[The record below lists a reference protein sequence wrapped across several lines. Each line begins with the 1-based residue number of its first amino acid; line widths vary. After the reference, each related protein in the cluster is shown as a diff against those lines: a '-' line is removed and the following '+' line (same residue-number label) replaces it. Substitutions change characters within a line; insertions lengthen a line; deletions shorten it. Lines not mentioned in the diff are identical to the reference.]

1 MQLNL
6 AFLDPPNLAPNPPL
20 QQRRWRWRGG
30 SSTKPR
36 ASPRSRFWPVSS
48 AGCSRP
54 DRRGREAMNER
65 AKITAN
71 HLSRQAIVYLR
82 RSSAAQVEN
91 NRESTD
97 RQYALAAKAR
107 ELGWPADRIV
117 VIDEDLG
124 LSGAGF
130 VARSGFARL
139 TAEVALARVGLV
151 LGLEV
156 SRLARNNADWHRLIE
171 LGGLTDTLI
180 GDADGIYHPSLF
192 NDRLLLG
199 LKGAMS
205 EAELHVLRARLN
217 GGIRNK
223 AARGELRRGLP
234 VGFVWGE
241 ADGQVRFHPDEAVVA
256 AIRNVFSSFAQT
268 GSARRVWL
276 WFRSEGLTFPLQMHQ
291 GAEIRWVEASYT
303 AIHHVLTNPAY
314 AGAYA
319 YGKSRRETMLD
330 ASGVRRKRVRKL
342 PRSEWQVLIADHHPG
357 FIDWRTYEA
366 NQDRIAQNT
375 RPGPHK
381 AGGAVREGSAL
392 LQGLASC
399 GHCGRRLH
407 THYRGRS
414 SSPGYHC
421 PGKILVEGR
430 GVYCLNIGAIQIDE
444 AVTRAFIAA
453 LEPAKLAATVAAAE
467 RLEADRETSL
477 RQWRLGVERASY
489 EASRAERRYRAVDP
503 DNRLVARGLE
513 REWEQQLSA
522 LEAAKVELSRRE
534 EARPRLLSQ
543 DERSRLLA
551 LGADLIWHAATTT
564 QRDRKELLRTL
575 LEEVI
580 VKVERDKA
588 AARLTLRWKGGALAE
603 IELALPRSRPAT
615 IRTDE
620 DTIALVRRLAALYPD
635 AVIAGILNRQG
646 RATAYGHRFE
656 AGRVGSLRRHWDI
669 PCCEP
674 SDAHAEG
681 ELLTIK
687 TAAAVLGV
695 APSTLHRLLNAGIIP
710 GEQLTP
716 GAPGRI
722 RLTHDVMA
730 RFNNDAGEGF
740 IPMREA
746 MKALGVSR
754 QTVLQRVK
762 RGELD
767 AVHVMR
773 GKQKGL
779 RIKAIA
785 RQPELFDR
793 TS

>member
-1 MQLNL
+1 
-6 AFLDPPNLAPNPPL
+6 
-20 QQRRWRWRGG
+20 
-30 SSTKPR
+30 
-36 ASPRSRFWPVSS
+36 
-48 AGCSRP
+48 
-54 DRRGREAMNER
+54 MNER
-65 AKITAN
+65 AKITAS

-82 RSSAAQVEN
+82 QSSTAQVEN

-124 LSGAGF
+124 LSGSGF

-139 TAEVALARVGLV
+139 TAEVALAHVGLV

-180 GDADGIYHPSLF
+180 GDADGIYHPALF

-241 ADGQVRFHPDEAVVA
+241 ADGEVRFHPDEAVVA
-256 AIRNVFSSFAQT
+256 AIRNVFANFAQT

-276 WFRSEGLTFPLQMHQ
+276 WFRSEGLAFPLQMHQ

-303 AIHHVLTNPAY
+303 AIHHVLTNPVY

-319 YGKSRRETMLD
+319 YGKSRQETMLN
-330 ASGVRRKRVRKL
+330 ASGVRGKRVRKL
-342 PRSEWQVLIADHHPG
+342 PRSEWQVLIPDHHPG

-392 LQGLASC
+392 LQGLAVC

-414 SSPGYHC
+414 SAPGYHC

-430 GVYCLNIGAIQIDE
+430 GVYCLNIGGVQIDE

-489 EASRAERRYRAVDP
+489 EASRTERRYRAVDP

-513 REWEQQLSA
+513 REWEERLSA

-534 EARPRLLSQ
+534 EARPRALSQ

-551 LGADLIWHAATTT
+551 LGADLAAVWQAATTT
-564 QRDRKELLRTL
+564 PRDRKELMRTL

-588 AARLTLRWKGGALAE
+588 TARLTLRWKGGALAE
-603 IELALPRSRPAT
+603 IDLALPRSRPAT

-646 RATAYGHRFE
+646 RTTAYGHRFE
-656 AGRVGSLRRHWDI
+656 AGRVGNLRRHWDI
-669 PCCEP
+669 PCFEP
-674 SDAHAEG
+674 SAPHAEG

-716 GAPGRI
+716 GAPWRI

-730 RFNNDAGEGF
+730 RFNSDAGEGF
-740 IPMREA
+740 MPMREA

-779 RIKAIA
+779 RIKAID
-785 RQPELFDR
+785 RQPELFDP